1 MGIKQQ
7 KVKMDYL
14 SIQNDKLQQ
23 QVSKLFLTVRT
34 LGKNNKQNT
43 AKDAEIQNSLK
54 GQFLILKNVIIQKDD
69 HIKKLS
75 HSLEAKTKDLHRKKK
90 EIIELN
96 ESLNEMNAKY
106 EDEKAEF
113 EDTIQKHLDSIKQ
126 FNSTM
131 NSLQS
136 AMDSK
141 ENEMNDLKERNEE
154 LDKLLDERE
163 IKMEEIVS
171 MNDII
176 LIENQEKDTIICKL
190 NEKIHPLQ
198 DQLSKIKSL
207 YQESI
212 QGMEEEQVKYNE
224 MMTEKEWWK
233 NEAVKLEKECDFSV
247 NELHRL
253 KSELNSIANNK
264 YKQNNI
270 DVWKKRCYESY
281 WRRFAEYEAYQYSFE
296 PMRDVWMYLKAKYMK
311 LNPAQPIEQRESF
324 KDSFKI
330 SMFKSL
336 KDIKNIDIDQLLLCQ
351 DPMQLTKFLLSSNMS
366 QETQLRVAA
375 QLLPVV
381 EEYRINLQKD
391 INQKVDK
398 FIKKSVAKKAKQGQ
412 RS

>member
-34 LGKNNKQNT
+34 LAKNNKQNT

-54 GQFLILKNVIIQKDD
+54 DQFLILKNAIIQKDD
-69 HIKKLS
+69 HINKLS
-75 HSLEAKTKDLHRKKK
+75 HSLEAKTKDLHRKKR

-131 NSLQS
+131 NALQS
-136 AMDSK
+136 AMDTK
-141 ENEMNDLKERNEE
+141 ENEMNALKDRNEE

-171 MNDII
+171 INDII
-176 LIENQEKDTIICKL
+176 LIENQEKDTIICQL

-212 QGMEEEQVKYNE
+212 QSMEE
-224 MMTEKEWWK
+224 
-233 NEAVKLEKECDFSV
+233 ECDFSV

-270 DVWKKRCYESY
+270 DVWKKRCYVSY

-398 FIKKSVAKKAKQGQ
+398 FIKKSVAKKAKQPQ
-412 RS
+412 SS